1 MIQGQSRSTVLLRS
15 IQHLLRMNSNLV
27 SIQMGAVRG
36 CRYYSKMKKKSF
48 KPDPCN
54 YLSNLSVNTV
64 RLVIFMLHRLSDTKA
79 WMLAV
84 LR

>member
-1 MIQGQSRSTVLLRS
+1 MKKIVQTCSRS
-15 IQHLLRMNSNLV
+15 
-27 SIQMGAVRG
+27 
-36 CRYYSKMKKKSF
+36 
-48 KPDPCN
+48 DPCN

-84 LR
+84 